1 MPDRV
6 VAETRFLRL
15 MDRDGWFFVQRP
27 NATGVAVILAV
38 TDDGRLLLVEQHR
51 PALGGSVIEL
61 PAGLAGDHEAHAGE
75 ELETAA
81 RRELLEETGYS
92 CAQMEPLVTCASA
105 PGLASEVMTLFRA
118 RGLRKEGPGG
128 GVAEEGIVVHEVPL
142 AEVPAWLEARSRAG
156 AIVAIKVYAGL
167 FFAGPPPG
175 QAR

>member
-6 VAETRFLRL
+6 LADTKFLQL
-15 MDRDGWFFVQRP
+15 IDRGGWFFVRRP

-38 TDDGRLLLVEQHR
+38 TDEGRLLLVEQHR
-51 PALGGSVIEL
+51 PALGGPVIEL

-75 ELETAA
+75 ELQTAA

-92 CAQMEPLVTCASA
+92 CEHMEPVVTCASA

-128 GVAEEGIVVHEVPL
+128 GVAEEGIIVHEVAL
-142 AEVPAWLEARSRAG
+142 DEVPRWLEARSRAG
-156 AIVAIKVYAGL
+156 AMVAIKVYAGL
-167 FFAGPPPG
+167 FFAR
-175 QAR
+175 A